1 MKLLGETSLM
11 SETLQKQQFREISS
25 KEVQKNITTP
35 TFIKWAGGKT
45 QLLSQFEKFFPTQF
59 NRYYEPFLGSGA
71 VFFYIKKLYPEK
83 EFFLSD
89 NNPELINCYEFV
101 KNDLEGLLELLREH
115 RSKHNKEYYYSQR
128 NMDINNLSK
137 IESAARFIY
146 LNKTCFNGL
155 FRVNSKGKFNVP
167 IGSYKNPSIFKEKD
181 MVKAHKLLQ
190 DVTLKTMLFEEIIN
204 FALPDDF
211 IYFDP
216 PYYPLSPTSNFTSYT
231 STSFSEKDQ
240 QRLAEVYRE
249 LDKKGCLLMLS
260 NSYSNFILELYSDY
274 RIEKVSAKRM
284 INCNGNGRG
293 AIAEAVIL
301 NY

>member
-1 MKLLGETSLM
+1 MKNETSQIQLL
-11 SETLQKQQFREISS
+11 SEVILEKP
-25 KEVQKNITTP
+25 KKNIIVP
-35 TFIKWAGGKT
+35 TFVKWAGGKT

-71 VFFYIKKLYPEK
+71 VFFYIKNLYPEK

-101 KNDLEGLLELLREH
+101 KNDLESLLDLLKEH
-115 RSKHNKEYYYSQR
+115 RSKHSKEYYYTQR
-128 NMDINNLSK
+128 NMDTNNLSK

-167 IGSYKNPSIFKEKD
+167 IGSYKNPSIFKEKYLIE
-181 MVKAHKLLQ
+181 AHKLLQ
-190 DVTLKTMLFEEIIN
+190 DVTLKTMHFEEIIN

-211 IYFDP
+211 VYFDP
-216 PYYPLSPTSNFTSYT
+216 PYHPLSPTSSFTSYT

-240 QRLAEVYRE
+240 IRLAEVYRE
-249 LDKKGCLLMLS
+249 LDKKGCLLILS
-260 NSYSNFILELYSDY
+260 NSYSDFILELYSNY